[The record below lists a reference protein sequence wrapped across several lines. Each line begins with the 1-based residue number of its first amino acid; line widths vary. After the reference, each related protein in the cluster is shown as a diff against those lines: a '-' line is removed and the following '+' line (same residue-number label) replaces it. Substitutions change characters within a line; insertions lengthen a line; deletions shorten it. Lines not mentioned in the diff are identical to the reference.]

1 MKNIFF
7 LFLAFIAPFLALGQ
21 QTVAGSIADAETQKP
36 LSFATLAVEG
46 IPGGTYADEQGRFQL
61 EAPAE
66 GPYTII
72 AQHVGYEPL
81 KLTVKDKTGELQLQL
96 QSQPILIENILV
108 QGSKMDNA
116 AQSDVILGFARHV
129 SHPKDVGDLFKDT
142 PGFGLVKRGG
152 YAMDPVFRSF
162 RNEQLNVQYDGGIQ
176 VMHACPNRM
185 DPITTHV
192 APEEVERIELI
203 KGPFSVRYG
212 QSMGGVINII
222 TQQPE
227 PAEAFT
233 MGGAAETGYE
243 TNGNSKLAR
252 LTLNGAGKGY
262 DFTVNGGARDFGN
275 YQNGDGL
282 EIPTAFKSYD
292 YAAKLGFRPA
302 KSHRLQLGWRQSFG
316 RDILHVGLPMDTR
329 EDNSSVLSLDY
340 AAKNIS
346 PNLYSI
352 TFKAFVSSVDHIMS
366 NELRPNFMMTDA
378 VATVDA
384 LTAGGKLELSWQPGA
399 RSQLY
404 TGLDYR
410 GLARDGS
417 RVRLVKRNMM
427 TGEPL
432 EMPMRFEDLIWQDAR
447 LNDIGIFAESRYF
460 LTEKLTLTAGVR
472 LDRVEAE
479 ILNPAPDFAELYPGL
494 AKKTE
499 WNTSG
504 NLSADYR
511 LNEHWN
517 TQLALGRGTRTAG
530 MEERFINHFTLG
542 ADAYEYVGN
551 PNLRPEANHQV
562 EWSLSRQS
570 ERLSVKLSAFYSYI
584 TDYITAAVD
593 STLPRKYMPMEQPR
607 FSRRFRNIDA
617 ATQKGFE
624 LETTLQLPEH
634 LQLYATA
641 AYTHARNVDWDEPLP
656 EIPPLSA
663 TAGLKYERERYSID
677 FKGRFAADQ
686 ERIAASFDETRTP
699 GFSVFDL
706 QGHVAPIKGLSVG
719 AAVLNIFDRNYYEHL
734 NRSYRNMPV
743 QGLIFEPGRN
753 VTVFVRCAF

>member
-1 MKNIFF
+1 MKNI
-7 LFLAFIAPFLALGQ
+7 LAFFIAFALPFMAIGQ
-21 QTVAGSIADAETQKP
+21 HLISGTVKDTDTQKP
-36 LSFATLAVEG
+36 LSFANLAVEG
-46 IPGGTYADEQGRFQL
+46 FASSAYADEQGNFEL
-61 EAPAE
+61 EVPE
-66 GPYTII
+66 QGSYTII
-72 AQHVGYEPL
+72 VQHIGYEQL
-81 KLTVKDKTGELQLQL
+81 KYPVEKATDELQLQL
-96 QSQPILIENILV
+96 QSKPILIENILV
-108 QGSKMDNA
+108 QGSKVDNA
-116 AQSDVILGFARHV
+116 AQSDVITGFTQHV
-129 SHPKDVGDLFKDT
+129 SHPKDVAALFKDT

-162 RNEQLNVQYDGGIQ
+162 RNEQLNVQYDGGVQ

-212 QSMGGVINII
+212 QTMGGVINII

-233 MGGAAETGYE
+233 IGGAVESGYE
-243 TNGNSKLAR
+243 SNGDSKLAR

-282 EIPTAFKSYD
+282 EIPTSFKSYD
-292 YAAKLGFRPA
+292 YAAKLGLRPYQD
-302 KSHRLQLGWRQSFG
+302 HRLQLGWRQSFG

-340 AAKNIS
+340 VAKNIS
-346 PNLYSI
+346 RKLYSA
-352 TFKAFVSSVDHIMS
+352 TFKAFASSVSHIMS
-366 NELRPNFMMTDA
+366 NELRPNFMMVDA
-378 VATVDA
+378 LATVDA
-384 LTAGGKLELSWQPGA
+384 LTVGGKLELSWQPGA

-404 TGLDYR
+404 TGLDFR
-410 GLARDGS
+410 GLSRDGN
-417 RVRLVKRNMM
+417 RIRLVKRNMM

-447 LNDIGIFAESRYF
+447 LNNVGLFAESRYF
-460 LTEKLTLTAGVR
+460 LTKKLTLTAGAR
-472 LDRVEAE
+472 LDRVAAE
-479 ILNPAPDFAELYPGL
+479 ILNPAPDFAELYPNL
-494 AKKTE
+494 NNEIE
-499 WNTSG
+499 WNISG

-511 LNEHWN
+511 LDEHWS

-551 PNLRPEANHQV
+551 PLLRPEANHQL

-570 ERLSVKLSAFYSYI
+570 ERFGVKLSAFFSYI

-593 STLPRKYMPMEQPR
+593 STLARKYMPMEQPR
-607 FSRRFRNIDA
+607 FARRFQNIDA

-624 LETTLQLPEH
+624 LETTVQLLKN
-634 LQLYATA
+634 LQLYANA
-641 AYTHARNVDWDEPLP
+641 AYTHARNLDWEEPLP
-656 EIPPLSA
+656 EIPPFSA
-663 TAGLKYERERYSID
+663 TAGLKYEQERYSIN
-677 FKGRFAADQ
+677 FKGRFVADQ
-686 ERIAASFDETRTP
+686 ERVADSFDERRTP

-706 QGHVAPIKGLSVG
+706 QGHVEPVSGLSVG
-719 AAVLNIFDRNYYEHL
+719 AAVLNIFNRNYYEHL
-734 NRSYRNMPV
+734 NRGYRNMPE
-743 QGLIFEPGRN
+743 QGLIYEPGRN
-753 VTVFVRCAF
+753 VTVFVRYEF